1 MSNVQSPMSKSNA
14 SVSSEDETKSC
25 LSNLQNE
32 KSFGPNTHSR
42 QADVGLSTLD
52 VGLAVNDLRK
62 AFVSPSGERIEVL
75 RGVSFAAPLGK
86 TIAIVGRSG
95 AGKSTLLHLVGGI
108 EAPDHGT
115 IRLGEFAVESASR
128 AELARYR
135 NRQVGVVFQFHQLL
149 PDLTAAENVCF
160 PLLLARQ
167 DRRGAMRS
175 AYEALER
182 LGLASR
188 ASHRI
193 TDLSGGEQQRI
204 AVCRA
209 LITAPL
215 LVLADEP
222 TGNLDSISGGLL
234 ETELM
239 SYAASRPAIVIMAT
253 HNQDLARRCDRLL
266 ILEEGR
272 LLEK

>member
-1 MSNVQSPMSKSNA
+1 MPNVQSPKSNDGTTA
-14 SVSSEDETKSC
+14 GSGSADRREHNSQQENAN
-25 LSNLQNE
+25 LS
-32 KSFGPNTHSR
+32 P
-42 QADVGLSTLD
+42 ADIGLGTLD
-52 VGLAVNDLRK
+52 FGLVVTDLRK
-62 AFVSPSGERIEVL
+62 SFLSPSGERSEVL
-75 RGVSFAAPLGK
+75 RGISFSVCPGE
-86 TIAIVGRSG
+86 TIAVVGASG

-108 EAPDHGT
+108 EAPDHGS
-115 IRLGEFAVESASR
+115 IKLGKFAVDTATR

-135 NRQVGVVFQFHQLL
+135 NRQVGVVFQFHHLL
-149 PDLTAAENVCF
+149 PDLTAAENVSF
-160 PLLLARQ
+160 PLLLARH
-167 DRRGAMRS
+167 DRRKAMRR
-175 AYEALER
+175 AHEALDR

-204 AVCRA
+204 AVGRA

-222 TGNLDSISGGLL
+222 TGNLDSISGGLI

-253 HNQDLARRCDRLL
+253 HNQDLARRCDRVLT
-266 ILEEGR
+266 LEQGR
-272 LLEK
+272 IAED